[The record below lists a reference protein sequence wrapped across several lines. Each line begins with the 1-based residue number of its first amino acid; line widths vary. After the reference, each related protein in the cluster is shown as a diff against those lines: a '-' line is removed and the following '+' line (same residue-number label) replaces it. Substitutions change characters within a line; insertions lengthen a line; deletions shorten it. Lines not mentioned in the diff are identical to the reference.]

1 MAQLNHFSVM
11 TVLLS
16 FFLLAQGCV
25 SPPVNPNFHYQ
36 LDKPAETFFLPQSL
50 HEISGLGISPDGQF
64 LAAIEDETGTLYFID
79 KNSGKIIREMP
90 FGKTGD
96 YEGVE
101 FAGGD
106 VFVVKSN
113 GSLYQII
120 KPGDPEQEVVKHDS
134 PFGKSYDVEG
144 LAYDPAQ
151 NRLLLAC
158 KGDSGIPN
166 ARAFFPFYLDSMR
179 YDTVPAFV
187 ITRDSIAAFL
197 QANAALDR
205 WEKLTELFNPE
216 EPELAFSPSALA
228 IHPLTGEMY
237 ILSSVGKLLIVFD
250 PATGAVRHIQK
261 LKKQVL
267 PQPEGICFDQDGT
280 LYISSEGK
288 EGAGRILRFDYRP
301 RQ

>member
-1 MAQLNHFSVM
+1 M
-11 TVLLS
+11 TVILS
-16 FFLLAQGCV
+16 ILLLAQGCF
-25 SPPVNPNFHYQ
+25 SPPVNPNFFYQ

-50 HEISGLGISPDGQF
+50 HEISGLAISPDGQF

-79 KNSGKIIREMP
+79 KNSGKITKEMP

-101 FAGGD
+101 FAGED
-106 VFVVKSN
+106 VFVVKSS
-113 GSLYQII
+113 GTLYQII
-120 KPGDPEQEVVKHDS
+120 KPGAPEQQVVKHES

-144 LAYDPAQ
+144 LAYDATQ
-151 NRLLLAC
+151 HRLLLAC

-166 ARAFFPFYLDSMR
+166 ARAFFPFNLDSMR
-179 YDTVPAFV
+179 YDTIPAFV
-187 ITRDSIAAFL
+187 ISRDSIVAFL
-197 QANAALDR
+197 QANPVLDR

-216 EPELAFSPSALA
+216 EPELAFSPSALS

-261 LKKQVL
+261 LKKQIL

-288 EGAGRILRFDYRP
+288 EGEGRILRYNYSP
-301 RQ
+301 Q

>member
-1 MAQLNHFSVM
+1 M
-11 TVLLS
+11 TLILS
-16 FFLLAQGCV
+16 ILLLAQGCI
-25 SPPVNPNFHYQ
+25 SPPANPNFFYQ

-64 LAAIEDETGTLYFID
+64 LAAIEDETGTLYFLD
-79 KNSGKIIREMP
+79 KNSGKIIREML

-101 FAGGD
+101 FAGED

-113 GSLYQII
+113 GSLYHIT
-120 KPGDPEQEVVKHDS
+120 KPGDPEQSVVKHDS
-134 PFGKSYDVEG
+134 PFSKSYDVEG

-151 NRLLLAC
+151 RRLLLAC
-158 KGDSGIPN
+158 KGDSGIPD
-166 ARAFFPFYLDSMR
+166 ARAIFPFYLDSMR

-187 ITRDSIAAFL
+187 ITRDSISAFL
-197 QANAALDR
+197 RANPVLDR

-216 EPELAFSPSALA
+216 EPELAFSPSALS

-250 PATGAVRHIQK
+250 PGTGAVRHIQK
-261 LKKQVL
+261 LKKQIL
-267 PQPEGICFDQDGT
+267 PQPEGICFENDGT

-288 EGAGRILRFDYRP
+288 DGAGRILRFDYTP
-301 RQ
+301 R